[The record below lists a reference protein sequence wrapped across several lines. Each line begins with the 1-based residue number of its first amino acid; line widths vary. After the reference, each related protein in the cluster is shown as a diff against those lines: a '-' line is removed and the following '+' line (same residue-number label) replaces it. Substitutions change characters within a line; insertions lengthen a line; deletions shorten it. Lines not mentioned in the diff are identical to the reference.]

1 MHTEA
6 DGGALC
12 GVQPLVEF
20 LGILVQ
26 IPRRFPHRGR
36 HGRYPLPQRCHTVLV
51 TPPLLRSQEILE
63 HGRHA
68 FDLGIQLSEE
78 PLLQKKYMIFRYPRL
93 LGGHI
98 TD

>member
-6 DGGALC
+6 NGGPLC
-12 GVQPLVEF
+12 GVQPLVEL

-26 IPRRFPHRGR
+26 QLRRFPHRSR
-36 HGRYPLPQRCHTVLV
+36 HTRYPLPQRCHTVLV

-78 PLLQKKYMIFRYPRL
+78 PLLQKKYMIFRHPRL

>member
-6 DGGALC
+6 NGGPLC
-12 GVQPLVEF
+12 GVQPLVEL

-26 IPRRFPHRGR
+26 QLRRFPHRSR
-36 HGRYPLPQRCHTVLV
+36 HTRYPLPQRCHTVLV

-78 PLLQKKYMIFRYPRL
+78 PLLQKK
-93 LGGHI
+93 
-98 TD
+98 

>member
-1 MHTEA
+1 MHTQA

-63 HGRHA
+63 HGPHA

-78 PLLQKKYMIFRYPRL
+78 PLLQKK
-93 LGGHI
+93 
-98 TD
+98 